1 MKKTTKKFD
10 TLLWRKEDNNITLK
24 NMIGKDIEIIFR
36 NSIEVKYEIFKT
48 SKSKSIELIQ
58 KMFIPQCKSMNF

>member
-1 MKKTTKKFD
+1 
-10 TLLWRKEDNNITLK
+10 
-24 NMIGKDIEIIFR
+24 MIGKDIEIIFR